1 MDNVTFEHGASTFS
15 NPTFVGQSVAEVRQN
30 QLVRSILSLVG
41 GESVRVST
49 NGASFRTVND
59 TYRLV
64 AGDTVQFTRDGGTKG
79 C

>member
-1 MDNVTFEHGASTFS
+1 MDNVSFEHGASTFS
-15 NPTFVGQSVAEVRQN
+15 NPTFVGQTVSEVRQN
-30 QLVRSILSLVG
+30 QLIKSILSLVG
-41 GESVRVST
+41 GEAVRVSS
-49 NGASFRTVND
+49 NGASFRPVND